1 MYRPKRVRHIR
12 YEPSHLLF
20 DARHVFNAINAAKQR
35 GAIKQSPEFNKLE
48 YELGQ
53 ISLHLAT
60 RANILRTAV
69 NIMNHHMEVLIEVV
83 RSSTDPPENSIN
95 APDSDV
101 YGLLL
106 YMDSFFFEAKA
117 FEEALRNFYMK
128 VFKQLLKYSPKKA
141 KETFQQIAA
150 QCGQVSNEP
159 WREFLYRV
167 RRLFIHTAAPWV
179 VVDVSRSDEGVFD
192 FLVISENIKDFA
204 QAPANSFFPSIRD
217 MNQLWTCLQTMAQAI
232 EDILID
238 RISQLKPSEAI

>member
-1 MYRPKRVRHIR
+1 MYRPKLVRHLR

-20 DARHVFNAINAAKQR
+20 DARHVFNAINASKQR
-35 GAIKQSPEFNKLE
+35 GAIKLSPEFNKLE

-69 NIMNHHMEVLIEVV
+69 NSMNHHMEVLIEVV
-83 RSSTDPPENSIN
+83 RSSTDPPEYATK

-106 YMDSFFFEAKA
+106 NMDSFFFEAKA
-117 FEEALRNFYMK
+117 FEEALRRFFMN
-128 VFKQLLKYSPKKA
+128 VFKQLPRYSSKLAEEK
-141 KETFQQIAA
+141 FLQIAA
-150 QCGQVSNEP
+150 QCGVVNDEP
-159 WREFLYRV
+159 WRAFLYRV

-192 FLVISENIKDFA
+192 FLAISENIKDFA
-204 QAPANSFFPSIRD
+204 QAPADSFFPSIRD

-238 RISQLKPSEAI
+238 RISKLQPSETK